1 VIILSVFSMVVVV
14 PVDRALSG
22 PRLEIPEVARV
33 GVGVDRGVRRA
44 EVDST
49 RELELVG
56 VRSRGVGVEIE
67 MADLLVG
74 VLVLVD
80 EVGVL
85 EAGISTSTSKEA
97 LPLVEIESGST
108 ERAWLPALLEEDGG
122 FLLDDAAD
130 EGKGDPTGV
139 TLELLNDLLMG
150 VNTSP
155 ELAPAKGVG

>member
-1 VIILSVFSMVVVV
+1 MIILSVFSMVVVV

-22 PRLEIPEVARV
+22 PRLDVPEVARV

-44 EVDST
+44 EVGLA

-56 VRSRGVGVEIE
+56 VRSSGVGVEIE
-67 MADLLVG
+67 MADFLVG

-85 EAGISTSTSKEA
+85 DAGISTSTSKEA

-108 ERAWLPALLEEDGG
+108 ERA
-122 FLLDDAAD
+122 
-130 EGKGDPTGV
+130 
-139 TLELLNDLLMG
+139 
-150 VNTSP
+150 
-155 ELAPAKGVG
+155 